1 METKRLKNIAIL
13 ILILLNGFLL
23 ALLGYQELQAMRS
36 SGAAKEELEVLFA
49 TEELTL
55 SLSSGV
61 LEKSLSPLT
70 LTRQT
75 ETENRIAAFLLG
87 EVVPSES
94 QGGGISGYQT
104 ELGTVQFRAGGGFDT
119 VWIDRYVGDVYS
131 FAQQFCDRFDY
142 EEVDYRV
149 ENESGTVTARQYV
162 AGVPVFGCGLTL
174 TFEEGRLV
182 YAAGAHIDLADAA
195 ADREEPLS
203 CVSALMRFFDYR
215 RTAGIICSEVKD
227 VRCVYQL
234 DGAVTPA
241 RLLPVWEIETD
252 TYVYAVDGLSAEV
265 SRRA

>member
-13 ILILLNGFLL
+13 ILLLLNGFLL
-23 ALLGYQELQAMRS
+23 ALLGYQEFQAIQASRT
-36 SGAAKEELEVLFA
+36 AKEEMEALFA

-55 SLSSGV
+55 SFDSGV
-61 LEKSLSPLT
+61 MEQSLSPLT

-75 ETENRIAAFLLG
+75 ETEGRIAAFILG

-94 QGGGISGYQT
+94 QGGGIHGYQT
-104 ELGTVQFRAGGGFDT
+104 ELGAVQFRAGGGFDT
-119 VWIDRYVGDVYS
+119 VWIDRYVGDVYA
-131 FAQQFCDRFDY
+131 FAQDFCDRFDY
-142 EEVDYRV
+142 ENVEYRV
-149 ENESGTVTARQYV
+149 ENDSGTVTARQCV

-174 TFEEGRLV
+174 TFEEGKLV
-182 YAAGAHIDLADAA
+182 YAAGAHIDLADAV

-215 RTAGIICSEVKD
+215 RTVGVICSEVLD

-234 DGAVTPA
+234 HGAVTPA

-252 TYVYAVDGLSAEV
+252 TYVYVVDGLSAEV
-265 SRRA
+265 SRR

>member
-23 ALLGYQELQAMRS
+23 ALLGYQEMQAIRS
-36 SGAAKEELEVLFA
+36 SRAARDELEVLFA
-49 TEELTL
+49 TEELKL

-61 LEKSLSPLT
+61 LEKSLRPLT

-131 FAQQFCDRFDY
+131 FSQQFCDSFDY
-142 EEVDYRV
+142 EDVEYRV
-149 ENESGTVTARQYV
+149 ENDSGTVTARQYV

-174 TFEEGRLV
+174 TFEEGKLV
-182 YAAGAHIDLADAA
+182 YAAGAHIDLADAV
-195 ADREEPLS
+195 ADREEALT
-203 CVSALMRFFDYR
+203 CVSALMRFFDHR
-215 RTAGIICSEVKD
+215 RTVGIICSEVKD

-234 DGAVTPA
+234 DGAVTPT
-241 RLLPVWEIETD
+241 RVLPVWEIETD
-252 TYVYAVDGLSAEV
+252 TYVYLVDGLSAEV
-265 SRRA
+265 SRR